1 MDDES
6 PLVTQANVMPFLAA
20 CTSIAPTYLSLGNHE
35 QMLDA
40 EDITD
45 IRQTGVVV
53 LDNEWK
59 ELILEGRKIVIGGLS
74 SEYVTEYQEYRKGQ
88 HGARYPKKESLGLRN
103 RKHTSYWANGELR
116 TSKGREN
123 AASIP

>member
-1 MDDES
+1 M
-6 PLVTQANVMPFLAA
+6 TQANVMPFLAA

-40 EDITD
+40 EDIAT
-45 IRQTGVVV
+45 IRKTGVVV
-53 LDNEWK
+53 LDNQWEK
-59 ELILEGRKIVIGGLS
+59 VGEIMIGGLT

-116 TSKGREN
+116 TSKGRGN